1 MITLNEENSRLSFSF
16 EDEID
21 AKTYDKMA
29 FYREGIA
36 NQISGIKAIDFICI
50 DNAINH
56 FYMIEVRDCCRLQDK
71 ESEEYKRSQKA
82 EDLALE
88 VSRKVLESI
97 AGLWVASHW
106 NDCNR
111 DEKDFAINALQK
123 RLRVVLHY
131 ELPANWTEEERK
143 KRMADIKNKLAKK
156 LRIIDANPLV
166 VNCQLLEESREKNL
180 LKCPWSV
187 SIMEE
192 S

>member
-56 FYMIEVRDCCRLQDK
+56 FYMIEVRDCCRLQGQA
-71 ESEEYKRSQKA
+71 SEDYKRSQKA

-88 VSRKVLESI
+88 VSQKVLESI

-111 DEKDFAINALQK
+111 DEKGIF
-123 RLRVVLHY
+123 Y
-131 ELPANWTEEERK
+131 
-143 KRMADIKNKLAKK
+143 
-156 LRIIDANPLV
+156 
-166 VNCQLLEESREKNL
+166 
-180 LKCPWSV
+180 
-187 SIMEE
+187 
-192 S
+192 